1 VLRVRSEHR
10 DRQAANAPKRA
21 RSLRAFRN
29 PNYGLYFFGLGI
41 SQTGGWLQRVAQS
54 WLVLQLT
61 DSPTAL
67 GIVTAAQFLPI
78 MLLSLFAGVL
88 SDRAPRRQM
97 LYVITAIE
105 TGQSPSSRS

>member
-1 VLRVRSEHR
+1 MGTRSVTLDQPSRRLHGH
-10 DRQAANAPKRA
+10 A

-29 PNYGLYFFGLGI
+29 PNYRLYFFGQGI

-78 MLLSLFAGVL
+78 MVLSLFAGVL
-88 SDRAPRRQM
+88 ADRAPRMSAQ
-97 LYVITAIE
+97 E
-105 TGQSPSSRS
+105 ESSLSR